1 MPGPLPISDSLVLP
15 ESDLSWTSVRSS
27 GPGGQN
33 VNKVASKIELVFD
46 LQGTRALDDE
56 TKQRLATLAR
66 NRIDSRGALHVISH
80 KTRDRARNL
89 DDAREKLRQLVLR
102 ALEPK
107 TPRRPTRPSAAS
119 RRRRVEKKRRQGA
132 RKRDRQG
139 DY

>member
-1 MPGPLPISDSLVLP
+1 M
-15 ESDLSWTSVRSS
+15 
-27 GPGGQN
+27 
-33 VNKVASKIELVFD
+33 NKVASKIELVFD